1 MKRSAPFTLLSI
13 LFSILFFRPS
23 SNLSGTD
30 TPVSTVTTPVSTTDK
45 STDLRPVVPTRP
57 QVSPEEY
64 VVNFSNVADPG
75 SLRLVINTVDLS
87 QPDSVH
93 LRCSVIDQHGRHVS
107 GLAPSSSLPALW
119 STVLE
124 RYTDGSVKIDNFRVS
139 EVRSDSA
146 PAFSS
151 MFVIDYSASM
161 SEDITNVILALDN
174 VTGKLRP
181 ALDDYSVIQF
191 DQRVKTS
198 LYRATDRDAIESLIP
213 FYKLGGMTAFYSAS
227 QRGIRDIA
235 ASEKDRVVILV
246 TDGVDNSSTLS
257 ANDVV
262 REARKANT
270 RMYII
275 GLAHADKPVLEQIA
289 GQTGGRLYFPNRS
302 AELDSIFTTIY
313 LMNNLYYNVSYARPA
328 GGNFREA
335 EVHLSLPDGRTITGT
350 KSYYNNPEYI
360 TEDRSIVLARFSN
373 NSLTFDETFDNEIEQ
388 IIARLQ
394 QDPQQKIAVRAHTDS
409 RGSTTINER
418 LSLKRA
424 RAFANFLVERGV
436 PRNQIADIQGMGER
450 FLLYPDDE
458 DDVRL
463 QQENRRAEII
473 FLAVPTNISQR

>member
-1 MKRSAPFTLLSI
+1 
-13 LFSILFFRPS
+13 
-23 SNLSGTD
+23 
-30 TPVSTVTTPVSTTDK
+30 
-45 STDLRPVVPTRP
+45 
-57 QVSPEEY
+57 
-64 VVNFSNVADPG
+64 
-75 SLRLVINTVDLS
+75 VDLS

-93 LRCSVIDQHGRHVS
+93 LRCSVIDQSGRHVA
-107 GLAPSSSLPALW
+107 GLAPSSSLPTLW

-124 RYTDGSVKIDNFRVS
+124 RYTEGSIKLDNFKVN
-139 EVRSDSA
+139 EIRSDSA

-161 SEDITNVILALDN
+161 SEDITNVVLALDN
-174 VTGKLRP
+174 ATGLLRP
-181 ALDDYSVIQF
+181 ALDDYSIIQF
-191 DQRVKTS
+191 DQRIKTS
-198 LYRATDRDAIESLIP
+198 LYRTTDSDAIESLVP
-213 FYKLGGMTAFYSAS
+213 FYQLGGMTAFYSAS

-262 REARKANT
+262 REARKANA
-270 RMYII
+270 RLYII
-275 GLAHADKPVLEQIA
+275 GLAHADKPTLEQIA

-313 LMNNLYYNVSYARPA
+313 LMNNLYYTVSYARPA
-328 GGNFREA
+328 GSNFREA
-335 EVHLSLPDGRTITGT
+335 EVQLSFPDGSTITGT

-388 IIARLQ
+388 IIQRLQ
-394 QDPQQKIAVRAHTDS
+394 QNPQQQIAVRAHTDS
-409 RGSTTINER
+409 RGSNIINER

-424 RAFANFLVERGV
+424 RAFADFLVTRGV
-436 PRNQIADIQGMGER
+436 PRNQIADIKGMGER
-450 FLLYPDDE
+450 LLLYPDDE
-458 DDVRL
+458 DDPRL